1 MTSPPPQDPFA
12 PPPGGQGAGEPPGQA
27 PPPSGGQ
34 PGYGA
39 PPQYGAPP
47 AGYGPPPPYGQPAG
61 YGAPPQY
68 GQPAGYGQQQP
79 GWGPQGTPPPND
91 TKAIWALVM
100 AIGSYVL
107 VPFVLAVVALV
118 LASMSSRDI
127 RASGGRL
134 GGGGLVTAA
143 KVLSWINIAL
153 CLLAVAFLLL
163 VFGVLASVFG
173 TVGEL
178 QPPVE
183 S

>member
-12 PPPGGQGAGEPPGQA
+12 PPPGGQGGGDPPGQA
-27 PPPSGGQ
+27 PPSYGGQ
-34 PGYGA
+34 PAYGA
-39 PPQYGAPP
+39 ASGYGAPP
-47 AGYGPPPPYGQPAG
+47 AGYGPPPPYGQPPAYGPAAG
-61 YGAPPQY
+61 YGPP
-68 GQPAGYGQQQP
+68 QP

-91 TKAIWALVM
+91 TKAVWALVM

-107 VPFVLAVVALV
+107 IPFVLALVALV

-127 RASGGRL
+127 RASDGRL

-153 CLLAVAFLLL
+153 CLLAVVFVLL
-163 VFGVLASVFG
+163 VLGVLASVFG
-173 TVGEL
+173 TMGEL
-178 QPPVE
+178 QPPLE